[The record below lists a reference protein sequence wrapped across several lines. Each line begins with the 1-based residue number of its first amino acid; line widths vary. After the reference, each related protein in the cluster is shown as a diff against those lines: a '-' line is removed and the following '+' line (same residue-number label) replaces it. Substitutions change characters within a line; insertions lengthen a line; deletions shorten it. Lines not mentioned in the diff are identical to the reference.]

1 MNASTPHPNPAADE
15 QASLW
20 AARLDGSVLSADQRI
35 ALDAWLAADP
45 AHRAL
50 LSHYCQFSADLEQQM
65 PLLAGIRELSAEVQP
80 SLATARPHPWSRW
93 PMMASV
99 ALTAAAAVALV
110 FWLARPASQ
119 FENLATP
126 VAQRRALTLADGT
139 RVELNART
147 SLQVDID
154 GSRRHVRLAT
164 GEAFFAVHKDPSRP
178 FIVETPAGSLR
189 VTGTQF
195 NVRAESLTSLEV
207 TVTEGSVQAR
217 PGDTGGQAATPVAL
231 TAGDKL
237 TVRAGA
243 TPEVQALSPTAL
255 ANALAW
261 RQGQAVFVGVPLR
274 DALACFARYH
284 GRTITATPDAADLPV
299 GARVSLDDLD
309 GFFATLQE
317 VLPVKVT
324 RQPNGSVEVSRRTE
338 H

>member
-1 MNASTPHPNPAADE
+1 MNPSTHPNSAAEE

-20 AARLDGSVLSADQRI
+20 AARLDGSALSANQRL

-93 PMMASV
+93 PMTASV

-164 GEAFFAVHKDPSRP
+164 GEAFFAVRKDPSRP
-178 FIVETPAGSLR
+178 FIVETPAGSVR

-195 NVRAESLTSLEV
+195 NVRADSRTSLEV

-231 TAGDKL
+231 SAGDQFNARDG
-237 TVRAGA
+237 VVS
-243 TPEVQALSPTAL
+243 VQALSPVAL
-255 ANALAW
+255 DHALAW
-261 RQGQAVFVGVPLR
+261 RQGQTVFASVLLHE
-274 DALACFARYH
+274 ALAQFARYH
-284 GRTITATPDAADLPV
+284 GRKITVTPEAA
-299 GARVSLDDLD
+299 SLRIGGRFNLGDLD
-309 GFFATLQE
+309 GFLAALQE
-317 VLPVKVT
+317 LLPVKVT
-324 RQPNGSVEVSRRTE
+324 HLPDGSVLVELRPER
-338 H
+338 